1 MQMGKDQGFGFDRHI
16 EPQDMQC
23 DEGIVQQASAAL
35 EASTATEEVKEWGAQ
50 ILSVLEHCVPSTEE
64 VRRATRATAASA
76 DDAPAFF
83 GFELCPAE
91 LKHGSFCGDAR
102 TLALAS
108 PRKHSSKDDRP
119 RPRAPRPAGA
129 RGDAETKGGKA
140 VGKPLHFSNVT
151 PASSATLA
159 ATRLDPSGQCDQRR
173 VDARGHE
180 RGGMPELK
188 RNGSPLLGA
197 QGKEAARSSSLVKE
211 ARQQEARQRDAAQGG
226 KGLSNG
232 TTGGKDKGPGRKA
245 KIGAAASMEV
255 DPRLKKV
262 LKSVLK
268 TEIQKEFGDVG
279 DLLDDSAWNQMRSFV
294 YKIVVQ
300 WAQQMFTDADLSK
313 IDDQKLREILTKS
326 TSDACKTRKSL
337 ML

>member
-1 MQMGKDQGFGFDRHI
+1 MGKVQGYGLDRHI

-23 DEGIVQQASAAL
+23 DEGVVQQASAAL
-35 EASTATEEVKEWGAQ
+35 EASTATEEVKKWGAL
-50 ILSVLEHCVPSTEE
+50 ILSALEQSVQSTEE

-76 DDAPAFF
+76 DDTPAFF

-129 RGDAETKGGKA
+129 RGDAESKGGKA
-140 VGKPLHFSNVT
+140 VGKSLHVSNVT
-151 PASSATLA
+151 PASSATLG
-159 ATRLDPSGQCDQRR
+159 PSGQCDQRQ
-173 VDARGHE
+173 VDAKGHE

-197 QGKEAARSSSLVKE
+197 QGKEAARSSYLVKE

-232 TTGGKDKGPGRKA
+232 TAGGKNKGPGRKA
-245 KIGAAASMEV
+245 KIGATASMEV

-279 DLLDDSAWNQMRSFV
+279 DLLDDSGWNQMRSFV